1 MQESAD
7 FLNNQAIELASRGN
21 FTEAIACYKR
31 AITIER
37 ENSLLWFN
45 VEVTYQ
51 KPGDLRAAKRAF
63 STALEMNPA
72 DEEAAEQLA
81 IVCLE
86 RKEFMEAAEHC
97 RFGLEQN
104 PVNAHLW
111 NTLGVIFF
119 NQEEYPTAAESF
131 ERAVAIHPDD
141 YDALDDFRDTYSEL
155 GNKAGEAVCEERR
168 SKIQEPQEEV

>member
-45 VEVTYQ
+45 LGVTYQ
-51 KPGDLRAAKRAF
+51 KQGDLRAAKRAF
-63 STALEMNPA
+63 SNALEMNPA
-72 DEEAAEQLA
+72 DEESAEQLA

-131 ERAVAIHPDD
+131 ERAVSINPYY
-141 YDALDDFRDTYSEL
+141 YDALYNLRDTYSEL
-155 GNKAGEAVCEERR
+155 GNKAGEAVCEERL
-168 SKIQEPQEEV
+168 SKLKEPKEDL